1 MANTLGFKLQH
12 LAQKKANIL
21 ECTNIPHCLNSS
33 CGVDHLWRETEMKD
47 NEKGIHNYLGKI
59 TDAGNKIGFIG

>member
-12 LAQKKANIL
+12 LAQKKANIM

-33 CGVDHLWRETEMKD
+33 CGVDQLWRVTEMED
-47 NEKGIHNYLGKI
+47 NEKGTMGKI
-59 TDAGNKIGFIG
+59 TDAGKIGFMG